1 MKEDAGLQAV
11 WLAGNVGTGL
21 GPGNRLP
28 ALFLCLKT
36 GSLLH
41 GKIFFACTGV
51 MERKTIHQIGPEK
64 AEKFKKRILPGR
76 KTQNPGR
83 NYAKRDKEMKETA

>member
-1 MKEDAGLQAV
+1 MKVDAGLQAV

-28 ALFLCLKT
+28 ALFLCLKA
-36 GSLLH
+36 GSLLR
-41 GKIFFACTGV
+41 GNFFCACTGV

-64 AEKFKKRILPGR
+64 AEKFKKLPIPGVENAESR
-76 KTQNPGR
+76 EKLCKTR
-83 NYAKRDKEMKETA
+83 